1 MTLSHHIF
9 LQMSQIGGQSNFMKT
24 NEKGFTLIELL
35 ISISLLA
42 ITAGLTTDIILSL
55 VRTYNKTRI
64 TNEIEQA
71 GTIAM
76 SKMEKELR
84 VALELIHPSE
94 GVCDSVLVFQR
105 KRTSDEAL
113 ITVTY
118 QIQTSGNTS
127 GSLIRIE
134 DDGAAEV
141 AAPVL
146 DSTQVNGIKL
156 EDSSEFCVLNQTQP
170 HVVMIDFN
178 LLQAANTGGVSFQGS
193 VPLEQTIVLRG
204 TY

>member
-1 MTLSHHIF
+1 
-9 LQMSQIGGQSNFMKT
+9 MKK

-84 VALELIHPSE
+84 VALSLTSPAQGTCGTS
-94 GVCDSVLVFQR
+94 LVFQR
-105 KRTSDEAL
+105 KRLSDDAVVT
-113 ITVTY
+113 ITY
-118 QIQTSGNTS
+118 AIDISGTDAGTLRRTEN
-127 GSLIRIE
+127 
-134 DDGAAEV
+134 DGATSFT
-141 AAPVL
+141 APVL
-146 DSTQVNGIKL
+146 DSTQTNGIKL
-156 EDSSEFCVLNQTQP
+156 DHNSSRICVLNQSQP

-178 LLQAANTGGVSFQGS
+178 LLQVATTGGVSFQGS

>member
-1 MTLSHHIF
+1 MGRS
-9 LQMSQIGGQSNFMKT
+9 
-24 NEKGFTLIELL
+24 EKGFTLIELL

-76 SKMEKELR
+76 SKIEKELR
-84 VALELIHPSE
+84 VALTLDNPTQGSCDNVLIFH
-94 GVCDSVLVFQR
+94 R
-105 KRTSDEAL
+105 KRLSDDAL
-113 ITVTY
+113 VTITY
-118 QIQTSGNTS
+118 QIETAGASAGT
-127 GSLIRIE
+127 LMRTE
-134 DDGAAEV
+134 DDGTTSV
-141 AAPVL
+141 TAPVL
-146 DSTQVNGIKL
+146 DSTQTNGIKL
-156 EDSSEFCVLNQTQP
+156 DHNSSEICVLNQSQP

-178 LLQAANTGGVSFQGS
+178 LLQAANTGGISFQGS

>member
-1 MTLSHHIF
+1 
-9 LQMSQIGGQSNFMKT
+9 MKRS
-24 NEKGFTLIELL
+24 EKGFTLIELL

-64 TNEIEQA
+64 TNEIEQS

-84 VALELIHPSE
+84 VALSLTSPAQGTCSTT
-94 GVCDSVLVFQR
+94 LVFQR
-105 KRTSDEAL
+105 NSVLDDSLVT
-113 ITVTY
+113 ITY
-118 QIQTSGNTS
+118 QIDTSGADAGTLRRTENDGINSFTS
-127 GSLIRIE
+127 
-134 DDGAAEV
+134 
-141 AAPVL
+141 PVL
-146 DSTQVNGIKL
+146 DSTQSNGIKL
-156 EDSSEFCVLNQTQP
+156 DHNSSQICVLNQSQP

-178 LLQAANTGGVSFQGS
+178 LLQAASTGGVSFQGS